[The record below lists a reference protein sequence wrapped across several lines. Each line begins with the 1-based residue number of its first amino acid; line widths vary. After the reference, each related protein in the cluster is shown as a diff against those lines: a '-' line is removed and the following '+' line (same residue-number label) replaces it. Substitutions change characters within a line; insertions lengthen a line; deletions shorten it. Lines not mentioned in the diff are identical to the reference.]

1 MKRKAILLFV
11 SLVAIWTPPCLA
23 QTYQIDWYVIGS
35 GGGHASSGSYQ
46 IDGTIGQP
54 IIGQASS
61 ANYQIDA
68 GFWVGA
74 VSGGTCNYLIGD
86 ISGDDQ
92 RLGGDVTYGV
102 RYLKGIGTPPRDSCY
117 MDSTHT
123 YLYVAADCNGNCEF
137 RGSDITRLVSYF
149 KGISSL
155 SCCHFF
161 PTTLPPYLRELQVM
175 PVARD

>member
-1 MKRKAILLFV
+1 MKTKLSLLLLLMMT
-11 SLVAIWTPPCLA
+11 SGLLA

-35 GGGHASSGSYQ
+35 GGGHASSGAYQ

-54 IIGQASS
+54 IVGQASS

-68 GFWVGA
+68 GFWVGTT
-74 VSGGTCNYLIGD
+74 SGGGPCDYLIGD
-86 ISGDDQ
+86 ISGDGS

-102 RYLKGIGTPPRDSCY
+102 RYFKGTGTAPKDSCY
-117 MDSTHT
+117 MDSTHA
-123 YLYVAADCNGNCEF
+123 YLYVAGDCNGNCEF

-149 KGISSL
+149 KGISTL

-161 PTTLPPYLRELQVM
+161 PTTLPPFLKEQKTVVSPIY
-175 PVARD
+175 

>member
-1 MKRKAILLFV
+1 MKIKLVLLF
-11 SLVAIWTPPCLA
+11 LLMMTTGLLA

-35 GGGHASSGSYQ
+35 GGGHASSGNYQ

-61 ANYQIDA
+61 ANYKVDA

-74 VSGGTCNYLIGD
+74 VSGGEPCEYLIGD
-86 ISGDDQ
+86 ISGDGQ

-102 RYLKGIGTPPRDSCY
+102 RYFKGIGTPPRDSCF
-117 MDSTHT
+117 MDSTGT

-149 KGISSL
+149 KGL
-155 SCCHFF
+155 AMLNNCHFF
-161 PTTLPPYLRELQVM
+161 PTTLPPFLKEQQIIPAVK
-175 PVARD
+175 D

>member
-1 MKRKAILLFV
+1 MKIKLTFILMLILA
-11 SLVAIWTPPCLA
+11 STALA

-35 GGGHASSGSYQ
+35 GGGHASSSSYQ

-54 IIGQASS
+54 IVGQASS
-61 ANYQIDA
+61 SNYQVDA

-74 VSGGTCNYLIGD
+74 VTGGGDCEYLIGD
-86 ISGDDQ
+86 ISGDGS

-102 RYLKGIGTPPRDSCY
+102 RYFKGIGSPPKDSCF
-117 MDSTHT
+117 MDSTSA
-123 YLYVAADCNGNCEF
+123 YLYVAGDCNGNCEF

-149 KGISSL
+149 KGTAHL

-161 PTTLPPYLRELQVM
+161 PTTLPPFLKEQKTAVM
-175 PVARD
+175 PVY